1 MPSTDPASL
10 LRDVLARY
18 EQSPNPRLREVTE
31 AAIRHLHAF
40 AREVGLQRDEW
51 FAGIQ
56 FLTATGKISDDVR
69 QEFILLSDS
78 LGVSSLVEVLTHDGA
93 EGSTENTVLGP
104 FYVPGSPERELGSSM
119 LVDPDDGD
127 RVVVRGRIT
136 DIAGAPIA
144 ARLDA
149 WQNATSGA
157 YACQEPG
164 VQSEHNLRG
173 VYHADADGCY
183 EIRTVRPVPY
193 HIPDDGPVHA
203 LLKSNGRNWWRP
215 GHLHL
220 WVSAPGCKDLITHVF
235 DADSEYLDDDAVFG
249 VRPGLVR
256 NFAPDASGELSTTFD
271 IVLDR
276 R

>member
-1 MPSTDPASL
+1 MPSTDPTSL
-10 LRDVLARY
+10 LCEVLARY

-40 AREVGLQRDEW
+40 ALEVGLQRDEW

-78 LGVSSLVEVLTHDGA
+78 LGVSSLVEVLTHDGV

-136 DIAGAPIA
+136 D
-144 ARLDA
+144 L
-149 WQNATSGA
+149 
-157 YACQEPG
+157 
-164 VQSEHNLRG
+164 
-173 VYHADADGCY
+173 
-183 EIRTVRPVPY
+183 
-193 HIPDDGPVHA
+193 
-203 LLKSNGRNWWRP
+203 
-215 GHLHL
+215 
-220 WVSAPGCKDLITHVF
+220 
-235 DADSEYLDDDAVFG
+235 
-249 VRPGLVR
+249 
-256 NFAPDASGELSTTFD
+256 
-271 IVLDR
+271 
-276 R
+276 